1 MMVHQMNSCCQEFVK
16 DYQTFGYFINSNNR
30 IGALLDK
37 AHKIES
43 LSTSNKDIIYSITHN
58 NYNNLPSF
66 ARDIYPN
73 EEDILLSDI
82 VDLHKKYIA
91 TGENEGAL
99 HIYEN
104 NKCIITGEDMK
115 TG

>member
-1 MMVHQMNSCCQEFVK
+1 MLYLIRPKNGV
-16 DYQTFGYFINSNNR
+16 TFN
-30 IGALLDK
+30 
-37 AHKIES
+37 H
-43 LSTSNKDIIYSITHN
+43 NKDIIYSITHN

-66 ARDIYPN
+66 ARDIYPD

-99 HIYEN
+99 HI
-104 NKCIITGEDMK
+104 
-115 TG
+115 